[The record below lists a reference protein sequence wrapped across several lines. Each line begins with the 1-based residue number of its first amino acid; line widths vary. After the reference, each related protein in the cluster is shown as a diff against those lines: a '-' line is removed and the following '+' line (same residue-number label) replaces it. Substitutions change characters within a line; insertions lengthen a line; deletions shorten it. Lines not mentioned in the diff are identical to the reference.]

1 MKPQYRLKYEGTHM
15 AHCFT
20 IKVSE
25 AIATVLKNVEATLTS
40 NGGSLDGGAEHGSFS
55 GTTPLGRIK
64 GEYHCLSVEEIKV
77 TIIDKPFLLPYG
89 TIESEIRRYFGV

>member
-1 MKPQYRLKYEGTHM
+1 M

-20 IKVSE
+20 IRVSDE
-25 AIATVLKNVEATLTS
+25 IASVLKQVESTLAS
-40 NGGSLDGGAEHGSFS
+40 SGGSLDGGTERGSFS
-55 GTTPLGRIK
+55 GHTPLGRIK

-89 TIESEIRRYFGV
+89 TIESEIRKYFGV